1 MIGKVNLPPSLANNQ
16 IANKIRDYVCKLGP
30 NSGFYSCILFN
41 KNHEYYFMNK
51 SQGFPYIQF
60 DWSMYNLM
68 RISAKTIITSG
79 ITFRK

>member
-51 SQGFPYIQF
+51 S
-60 DWSMYNLM
+60 
-68 RISAKTIITSG
+68 
-79 ITFRK
+79 